1 MTPCW
6 AAALCGAAAGVFVC
20 AFARRTADDERKILA
35 GRRAFAGCA
44 VLTAIAW
51 ALLVSRWPLRRDWPL
66 AAAALC
72 FAEFHALTDL
82 SDGYIYDRA
91 VAASLAAALA
101 LRLSYGVLSGAKEIL
116 LGMAAGAVPLALIVL
131 VTRGGMGWGDVFLMA
146 GLGALLGWKLT
157 ALTLYGGIVSGGVA
171 ALFLLLAK
179 RVGRKD
185 ALPLA
190 PFLLAGLLFA
200 LWAAPQIGPRLG
212 TKIRFFEEEPA
223 ASVRLVG
230 GENPP

>member
-1 MTPCW
+1 MMPCW
-6 AAALCGAAAGVFVC
+6 AAALCGAAAGAFVC
-20 AFARRTADDERKILA
+20 TFARRTADDEKKILA
-35 GRRAFAGCA
+35 GRRVFAGCA
-44 VLTAIAW
+44 VLTAIFW
-51 ALLVSRWPLRRDWPL
+51 ALLVSSWPLRRDWAL

-101 LRLSYGVLSGAKEIL
+101 LRLPYGVLAGAKEIL
-116 LGMAAGAVPLALIVL
+116 LGTAAGAVPLALLVL
-131 VTRGGMGWGDVFLMA
+131 LTRGGMGWGDVSLMA

-190 PFLLAGLLFA
+190 PFLLIGLLFA
-200 LWAAPQIGPRLG
+200 LWAAPRIGPRLG
-212 TKIRFFEEEPA
+212 TAIGFFE
-223 ASVRLVG
+223 G
-230 GENPP
+230 

>member
-1 MTPCW
+1 MISCW
-6 AAALCGAAAGVFVC
+6 AAALCGAAAGAFVLM
-20 AFARRTADDERKILA
+20 FARRTADDERKILA
-35 GRRAFAGCA
+35 GRRVFAVCT
-44 VLTAIAW
+44 VLTAVFWVLI
-51 ALLVSRWPLRRDWPL
+51 VSRWPQHRDWLL

-82 SDGYIYDRA
+82 SDGYVYDRA

-101 LRLSYGVLSGAKEIL
+101 LRLPYGFLSGTKEIL
-116 LGMAAGAVPLALIVL
+116 LGMAAGAAPLTLIIL

-157 ALTLYGGIVSGGVA
+157 ALTLYGGVISGGVS

-190 PFLLAGLLFA
+190 PFLLIGLLFA
-200 LWAAPQIGPRLG
+200 FWTAPQLSPRLG
-212 TKIRFFEEEPA
+212 TEIRFFEE
-223 ASVRLVG
+223 
-230 GENPP
+230 